1 MYVKVIWEKRK
12 AVYIEVSPNLAAL
25 CTPCF
30 HFAAF
35 FSLSVPRAGL
45 PTHKE
50 VPLVHLNY

>member
-35 FSLSVPRAGL
+35 FSRLSLGQAYLHIR
-45 PTHKE
+45 KF
-50 VPLVHLNY
+50 PLSI